1 MDTASFPELLQPSSV
16 LHDELWRLPVA
27 TGSISLS
34 PCLTFVALFQQQ
46 LVPAQRSVPSRLPHH
61 APPGPQTERGGRI
74 FCALHTYGRQ
84 LNQHLHIYLSVTHSR
99 MDIKYGIWRDL
110 LFKKHAVEEI

>member
-1 MDTASFPELLQPSSV
+1 MTNCGDFQLRLAAYHFHHASL
-16 LHDELWRLPVA
+16 
-27 TGSISLS
+27 
-34 PCLTFVALFQQQ
+34 FVALFQQQ
-46 LVPAQRSVPSRLPHH
+46 LVPAQRSVPCRHPHH

-99 MDIKYGIWRDL
+99 LDIKYGIWRDL